1 MICSSG
7 FNQFHP
13 GVTFLYP
20 LKKSEYQM
28 LLTLSTSSRPEVFKV
43 FFNKVA
49 GLRDNVLNTV
59 LNVSDIN
66 GKDTD
71 PGNISF
77 NFIKK

>member
-1 MICSSG
+1 M
-7 FNQFHP
+7 
-13 GVTFLYP
+13 
-20 LKKSEYQM
+20 
-28 LLTLSTSSRPEVFKV
+28 
-43 FFNKVA
+43 
-49 GLRDNVLNTV
+49 DNVLNTV